1 MIRINFILLIFVFT
15 VPAGAETITQKD
27 FCFEKYGQAFDVD
40 PIFLE
45 AISFVESHHKPN
57 AINVKSS
64 TSIAYGHMQ
73 IHSYWIDPILGDQ
86 YENLDDACFCT
97 AIGAY
102 ILRDCLDRNSSQED
116 VLSCYNSGKSLDLLT
131 SDTRKSVERY
141 ITLVQ
146 ERFLEL
152 KQSPKTVSE

>member
-1 MIRINFILLIFVFT
+1 MRSLFAVLILISLGLPTF
-15 VPAGAETITQKD
+15 AMEQRD
-27 FCFEKYGQAFDVD
+27 QYCFEKYGEVFKVD

-45 AISFVESHHKPN
+45 AISFVESHHKPD
-57 AINVKSS
+57 AINVRSS

-73 IHSYWIDPILGDQ
+73 IHSYWIDPILEDQ

-116 VLSCYNSGKSLDLLT
+116 VLSCYNSGKSLDLLIPA
-131 SDTRKSVERY
+131 TREKVESYIARVQKRY
-141 ITLVQ
+141 HELSKASQITR
-146 ERFLEL
+146 E
-152 KQSPKTVSE
+152 